1 MLDPIWLKVML
12 ASLPIGYGIGSA
24 LVVVLWKLN
33 KSMLALQL
41 DNHTTK
47 LMVRSLI
54 QNHAKRHKGEG
65 DELLNWFGDSGPNWQ
80 KQES

>member
-1 MLDPIWLKVML
+1 MLDPLWLKVVL

-33 KSMLALQL
+33 KSILNLQL
-41 DNHTTK
+41 ENHTTK

-65 DELLNWFGDSGPNWQ
+65 DELLNWFGNSEPRWQ
-80 KQES
+80 TQEE